1 MDRNCTSDTA
11 NQADRR
17 HLGFVVSILRSVTV
31 KDRAWRFGKNLTKME
46 KKTKE
51 KKKPCREVKI
61 SWVEGLRFVICFQ
74 TFLPAP
80 LFLSASDN
88 VLSSEP
94 LVDSVTTSST
104 RLVSLSTKPPSSSL
118 GEADALSVT
127 DDDAENVSK

>member
-1 MDRNCTSDTA
+1 
-11 NQADRR
+11 
-17 HLGFVVSILRSVTV
+17 
-31 KDRAWRFGKNLTKME
+31 ME

-51 KKKPCREVKI
+51 KRKPCREVKI
-61 SWVEGLRFVICFQ
+61 SWVEGLSFVICFQ

-80 LFLSASDN
+80 LFLFASDN

-118 GEADALSVT
+118 GEADALS
-127 DDDAENVSK
+127 DDDAKNISK